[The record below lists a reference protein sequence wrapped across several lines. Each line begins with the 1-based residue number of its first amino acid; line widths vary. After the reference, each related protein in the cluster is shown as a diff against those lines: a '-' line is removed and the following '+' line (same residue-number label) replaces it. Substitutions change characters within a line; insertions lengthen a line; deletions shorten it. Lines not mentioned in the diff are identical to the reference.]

1 MGYREEFIWQEGG
14 LFGVVIISRELRK
27 EGTQFEGVEEQ
38 LAGYCPMSG
47 KPRYFRVHWFTKP
60 IPGSRGRVSVEEIR
74 TITEDEYAASLRR
87 AVSSRPRP

>member
-47 KPRYFRVHWFTKP
+47 NRAISGCTGSPSRYQGVAE
-60 IPGSRGRVSVEEIR
+60 GLVSRRSAR
-74 TITEDEYAASLRR
+74 SLRTSTR
-87 AVSSRPRP
+87 LP